1 MKRADYVKLQA
12 SILKK
17 LCDQRDK
24 KTKCRLMESTSKKAK
39 KIDVDLNWLGMQIE
53 QTKERIAFA
62 LSFLS
67 PEDARKEY
75 FPSEFHRYPGIREE
89 LEGLNFED

>member
-1 MKRADYVKLQA
+1 MIKEIKKQNAGLWNQR
-12 SILKK
+12 LK
-17 LCDQRDK
+17 
-24 KTKCRLMESTSKKAK
+24 K

>member
-1 MKRADYVKLQA
+1 MKRADYIKQQA
-12 SILKK
+12 IILKR

-24 KTKCRLMESTSKKAK
+24 KTRYRLMESTSKKAK

-53 QTKERIAFA
+53 QTKERIAFG
-62 LSFLS
+62 LGFLS
-67 PEDARKEY
+67 SEDVRKEY

-89 LEGLNFED
+89 LERLNFED